1 MFRKS
6 VIEIV
11 VFMTYA
17 FFAMSWVAGNMMT
30 KDIMSFYHVEGVTA
44 ATWMTN
50 AITIAKIIGNLCAAW
65 FLTKLGPKK
74 AFAFASILIVAGIIG
89 AFVSNYPMY
98 VVTRLI
104 MGFGGAF
111 VIVYMNPV
119 VMNYFSKGELPIV
132 NGINAAAFNTG
143 NLLAILFTGSLLAQL
158 GTWQNVV
165 IGISVVSFVLLVIW
179 MIFSEDFELS
189 SSKDGKAKKSY
200 GLGDGV
206 KDPVNWFLPFAYSGV
221 LFCYISVFAIFPMVP
236 NFAAEAKY
244 LSSILIAAGM
254 VGTVVGII
262 VAKRFTTRV
271 PVLRWSGL
279 FMTIFA
285 AIMAFTS
292 NAAIAYSCA
301 FLAGFFMFV
310 PMTSLVTL
318 PYELPGMNPGRIA
331 VVFAMFWSVSYIIET
346 ILMYISGRI
355 ADATGDIMI
364 SAIFA
369 IVCSATLFVA
379 SFLLPEPSKQKAV
392 ADASAAPAE

>member
-1 MFRKS
+1 MLRKS
-6 VIEIV
+6 VIEFV

-17 FFAMSWVAGNMMT
+17 LFAMSWVAGNMMT
-30 KDIMSFYHVEGVTA
+30 KDIMAFYHVEGVTA

-65 FLTKLGPKK
+65 FLTRLGAKK
-74 AFAFASILIVAGIIG
+74 AFAFASILIVAGVLG
-89 AFVSNYPMY
+89 AFATGYPMY

-119 VMNYFSKGELPIV
+119 VMNYFAKEELPLV

-165 IGISVVSFVLLVIW
+165 MGISVVSFILLVIW
-179 MIFSEDFELS
+179 MIISEDFELS
-189 SSKDGKAKKSY
+189 GSKDGAAKKAY
-200 GLGDGV
+200 TLADGS
-206 KDPVNWFLPFAYSGV
+206 KEAVNWFLPFAYSGV

-244 LSSILIAAGM
+244 LSSIMIGAGM

-262 VAKRFTTRV
+262 VAKRFTVRV
-271 PVLRWSGL
+271 PVLRWCGL

-292 NAAIAYSCA
+292 NAAIAYGCA

-331 VVFAMFWSVSYIIET
+331 VVFAMFWSISYIIET

-364 SAIFA
+364 SAVFA
-369 IVCSATLFVA
+369 IICSATLFVA
-379 SFLLPEPSKQKAV
+379 SFLLPEPSKKKAE
-392 ADASAAPAE
+392 AEAKA

>member
-1 MFRKS
+1 
-6 VIEIV
+6 
-11 VFMTYA
+11 
-17 FFAMSWVAGNMMT
+17 
-30 KDIMSFYHVEGVTA
+30 
-44 ATWMTN
+44 
-50 AITIAKIIGNLCAAW
+50 
-65 FLTKLGPKK
+65 
-74 AFAFASILIVAGIIG
+74 
-89 AFVSNYPMY
+89 
-98 VVTRLI
+98 

-189 SSKDGKAKKSY
+189 SSKDGEAKKSY

-355 ADATGDIMI
+355 ADASGDIMI

>member
-189 SSKDGKAKKSY
+189 SSKDGEAKKSY

-355 ADATGDIMI
+355 ADASGDIMI